1 MSTSPEKHLHSFI
14 LEGAI
19 SDPDRK
25 IKIDDT
31 TLRDGEQTAGVVFAN
46 HEKVRIARLLDEVG
60 VHQIEV
66 GIPAMGGD
74 EKKTIRHIAGLG
86 LGASILAWN
95 RAVIEDIK
103 HSLDCNVDAVAI
115 SMSASDIHIEHKLK
129 KSRTWVLDRIKEAV
143 EFAKANGLYVSVN
156 AEDASRA
163 NLEFLVRFAQA
174 ARECGADR
182 LRFCDTVGI
191 LDPFDTYNVISFLRK
206 NVDIEL
212 EMHTH
217 NDFGM
222 ATANAI
228 AGIKAGA
235 TYVNTTINGLGER
248 AGNAALEEV
257 VMALKYIAKVDLE
270 LKTERFR
277 ELSEYVAGASARTIP
292 VWKPIVGSNVFAHES
307 GIHADGV
314 IKNPLNYEVFSPE
327 EVGLARQLVIGKHS
341 GSGAIRR
348 KFEEFAIELDDD
360 DCREILRLAR
370 KLAVELKRGLFE
382 KELMYIY
389 KDYRAQKEAGEANL
403 GD

>member
-1 MSTSPEKHLHSFI
+1 MDSDNKEKLDSFN
-14 LEGAI
+14 LEGAAP
-19 SDPDRK
+19 SPKKK

-46 HEKVRIARLLDEVG
+46 QEKVRIARLLDELG
-60 VHQIEV
+60 VHQIEA

-86 LGASILAWN
+86 LNASILAWN
-95 RAVIEDIK
+95 RAVIDDIR
-103 HSLDCNVDAVAI
+103 HSLDCGVTAVAI

-129 KSRTWVLDRIKEAV
+129 KSRTWVLEKIRESVD
-143 EFAKANGLYVSVN
+143 FAKQHDLYVSVN

-163 NLEFLVRFAQA
+163 DLEFLVRFARA
-174 ARECGADR
+174 AEEQGANR
-182 LRFCDTVGI
+182 IRFCDTVGI
-191 LDPFDTYNVISFLRK
+191 LDPFDTYNVVSFLRREIG
-206 NVDIEL
+206 VAI

-222 ATANAI
+222 ATANAL

-235 TYVNTTINGLGER
+235 TYVNTTVNGLGER

-257 VMALKYIAKVDLE
+257 VMALKYIAKADLGC
-270 LKTERFR
+270 KTKLFR

-292 VWKPIVGSNVFAHES
+292 VWKPIVGANVFAHES

-327 EVGLARQLVIGKHS
+327 EVGLERQLVIGKHT
-341 GSGAIRR
+341 GSKAVRT
-348 KFEEFAIELDDD
+348 KFQEFAIVLDDD
-360 DCREILRLAR
+360 ESREILRLAR
-370 KLAVELKRGLFE
+370 KLSVKLKRGLFE

-389 KDYRAQKEAGEANL
+389 KDFKAQKAGGEERV
-403 GD
+403 G